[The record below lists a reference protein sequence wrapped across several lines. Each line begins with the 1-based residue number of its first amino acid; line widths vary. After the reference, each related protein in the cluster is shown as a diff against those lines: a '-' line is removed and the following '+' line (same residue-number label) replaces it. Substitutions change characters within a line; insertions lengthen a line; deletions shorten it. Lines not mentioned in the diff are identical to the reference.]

1 MTPRVLRRLRHAP
14 EPDRQRVQ
22 PSRTV
27 RALILLGAGLVVA
40 YGVRAPGRW
49 GGPQVSE
56 IFSFWVYDLIALIGM
71 VLCVWRAI
79 RVRLDR
85 VVWSLI
91 ALSLVLQV
99 AGNMAYT
106 TFYGDVD
113 LPPLPSVAD
122 AFWIACYVPMAAA
135 LVLRVRAAGG
145 GRGVVL
151 LDVVIAIGALGSISA
166 AFVLDAIIAGG
177 SSSAAALGT
186 SLAYPVA
193 DLVLVALVLHLAAAN
208 GWRLGRATA
217 VMAGC
222 FVVWAVTDTI
232 YAFQNVH
239 GTYIG
244 GGVLDLGWVGPFL
257 LFGLAAWMR
266 PDPATARQAPGW
278 RALTVPVGFS
288 VIALAMVVYCASA
301 EVSAVPVAFAAASL
315 VCVIARFVVTFR
327 SYLVVLGKTEHEAT
341 TDALTGMHN
350 RRALATD
357 LETVFAG
364 GEEAQLLLFD
374 LNGFKGYNDAF
385 GHPAGDALLQRLGGC
400 LRDTVATAGS
410 AYRIGGDEFCVLLG
424 PGTGARTISAVC
436 AALCEHGEGFDIT
449 AAYGRVTIPAEA
461 ANSAEAMRVADQRM
475 YRDKRSVRAPAGDQ
489 AVHALLSVLAERHPE
504 VGDHSA
510 GVAELAEAVARE
522 MGGSDEFARE
532 VRAGAELHDIGKA
545 AIPDAILNKPGR
557 LDANEWAFMR
567 SHTLIGER
575 IVASADALAG
585 VAKLV
590 RSSHEQWDGTGYPDG
605 LAGADIP
612 LGARII
618 LVCDAFDAML
628 ADRPYSKALDTDSA
642 LAELERCAGHQFDPQ
657 VVAAFGSVIRERWA
671 NPLTVTSEGAAP
683 ATTA

>member
-1 MTPRVLRRLRHAP
+1 MALRVQRSRLRNP
-14 EPDRQRVQ
+14 EPDRQGVHQ
-22 PSRTV
+22 SRTV
-27 RALILLGAGLVVA
+27 RALILLGAALVVA
-40 YGVRAPGRW
+40 YAVRAPGRW
-49 GGPQVSE
+49 GDAQVDE
-56 IFSFWVYDLIALIGM
+56 IFSFWVYDVLAFIGM

-91 ALSLVLQV
+91 ALSLVCQV
-99 AGNMAYT
+99 AGNLVYT

-113 LPPLPSVAD
+113 LPPIPSVAD
-122 AFWIACYVPMAAA
+122 AFWLACYVPMAVA

-145 GRGVVL
+145 GRGVVI
-151 LDVVIAIGALGSISA
+151 LDVVIAIGALGAISA
-166 AFVLDAIIAGG
+166 AFVLDAIIG
-177 SSSAAALGT
+177 SGSPSALGLVT
-186 SLAYPVA
+186 ALAYPVA

-217 VMAGC
+217 VLAAC

-244 GGVLDLGWVGPFL
+244 GGVLDLGWVGPFW

-266 PDPATARQAPGW
+266 PDPPTAHQAPGW

-288 VIALAMVVYCASA
+288 VVALAMVVYCASA
-301 EVSAVPVAFAAASL
+301 YASAVPVTFATAAL
-315 VCVIARFVVTFR
+315 VCVLARFVVTFR
-327 SYLVVLGKTEHEAT
+327 SYLVILGQTEHEAT
-341 TDALTGMHN
+341 TDALTGMNN
-350 RRALATD
+350 RRALTTD
-357 LETVFAG
+357 LESTFAG

-385 GHPAGDALLQRLGGC
+385 GHPAGDALLHRLGGC
-400 LRDTVATAGS
+400 LRDAVGAAGS

-424 PGTGARTISAVC
+424 AGTGARTVSAVC
-436 AALCEHGEGFDIT
+436 AALQEHGEGFDIT

-461 ANSAEAMRVADQRM
+461 TNPSEAMRIADQRM

-489 AVHALLSVLAERHPE
+489 AVHALLSVLSERHPE

-510 GVAELAEAVARE
+510 GVAELAEAVARA
-522 MGGSDEFARE
+522 MGGSDDFARE
-532 VRAGAELHDIGKA
+532 VRAGAKLHDIGKA
-545 AIPDAILNKPGR
+545 AIPDAILSKPGR

-567 SHTLIGER
+567 RHTLIGER

-590 RSSHEQWDGTGYPDG
+590 RSSHEQWDGSGYPDG
-605 LAGADIP
+605 LAGTEIP

-642 LAELERCAGHQFDPQ
+642 VAELERCAGRQFDPE
-657 VVAAFGSVIRERWA
+657 VVTAFSSVIRERRA
-671 NPLTVTSEGAAP
+671 NPLTVTSQGAAP
-683 ATTA
+683 TLTA